1 MSPTRKLTAVQLQHV
16 SEEGVLAK
24 SDIAYPKLTHS
35 ERSELVGPIPQPAT
49 EHELGGQ
56 RQKAAIDAFS

>member
-1 MSPTRKLTAVQLQHV
+1 MQLQHV